1 MKGGVYSLGN
11 DADRLQ
17 ILRVVHF
24 IAGVSHPARRM
35 DAHPV
40 GKVDHLHLSGL
51 LMGCGAAQ
59 AGGSGDVSR
68 NLILVKT
75 LCLN

>member
-1 MKGGVYSLGN
+1 
-11 DADRLQ
+11 
-17 ILRVVHF
+17 
-24 IAGVSHPARRM
+24 M

-59 AGGSGDVSR
+59 AEGSGDVSR